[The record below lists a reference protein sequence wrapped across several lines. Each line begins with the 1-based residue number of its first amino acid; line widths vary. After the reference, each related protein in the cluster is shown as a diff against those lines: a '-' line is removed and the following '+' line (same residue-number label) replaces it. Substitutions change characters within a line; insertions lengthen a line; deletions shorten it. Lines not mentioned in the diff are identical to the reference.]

1 MESRSYKDYYYILGV
16 TPDASP
22 RQIKAAY
29 DELYDKFGP
38 HASLHGNDPAIMI
51 KTFKD
56 IEEAYECLNDP
67 KRRKE
72 YDDANMPHLQKSQLR
87 QLWTKLT
94 GVDNSTGPVAKPQD
108 AGQGQPPAQ
117 SAAQQQTTG
126 QFAQHQNT
134 SQQSTSS
141 FGLSGG
147 MSTTQSHRVGG
158 SDPNESRMEIE
169 VTLKEAM
176 KGCTKQLRINDQA
189 PCNNCINQKPIE
201 RRSCPGCRG
210 TGYLAHDRVE
220 DFSFPS
226 GMFDRMEVRFRGRGK
241 YDLRVGMSGD
251 LVVEIR
257 LRPHSYFTLTG
268 RDICCMVPITLYEA
282 VLGAE
287 IEVPTATGRVI
298 MNVRPLSQHGRVYR
312 LKGLGL
318 AGADLLVTVEIEL
331 PNQITGEEVALFKKL
346 KDMAGPANPR
356 HAIFNKLS
364 QGQ

>member
-1 MESRSYKDYYYILGV
+1 MESRSYKDYYYILGI

-56 IEEAYECLNDP
+56 IEEAYECLSDP

-72 YDDANMPHLQKSQLR
+72 YDEANMPHLQKSQLR

-94 GVDNSTGPVAKPQD
+94 GVDNSTGQVSKPNDSQ
-108 AGQGQPPAQ
+108 AQTIQNAPQATGQYNQPL
-117 SAAQQQTTG
+117 QQQPQPTP
-126 QFAQHQNT
+126 QPSNL
-134 SQQSTSS
+134 
-141 FGLSGG
+141 GLSGG
-147 MSTTQSHRVGG
+147 MSSTQSHRVGG
-158 SDPNESRMEIE
+158 SDPAETRLEIE

-176 KGCTKQLRINDQA
+176 KGCSKQLRINDQA

-210 TGYLAHDRVE
+210 TGYLSHDRVE
-220 DFSFPS
+220 DFTFPA

-251 LVVEIR
+251 LIVEIR
-257 LRPHSYFTLTG
+257 LRPHTYFTLAG
-268 RDICCMVPITLYEA
+268 RDICCTVPITIYEA

-318 AGADLLVTVEIEL
+318 SGADLLVTVEIEL

-364 QGQ
+364 QGP